1 MTGVPHPWSTVYIYI
16 YIFPPRHE
24 ERKKTKEKIY
34 VKEDMERVGVT
45 EVDARFTVR
54 WRQMIHSKDP

>member
-1 MTGVPHPWSTVYIYI
+1 ML
-16 YIFPPRHE
+16 
-24 ERKKTKEKIY
+24 KKTKEKIY

>member
-1 MTGVPHPWSTVYIYI
+1 MIYWTNDAEDDA
-16 YIFPPRHE
+16 PRHE